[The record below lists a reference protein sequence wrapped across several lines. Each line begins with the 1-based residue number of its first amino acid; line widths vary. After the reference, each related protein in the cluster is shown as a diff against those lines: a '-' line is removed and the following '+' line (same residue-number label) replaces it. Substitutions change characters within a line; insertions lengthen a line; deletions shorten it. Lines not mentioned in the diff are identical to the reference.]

1 MTGAPDRTFGE
12 GALKV
17 FRRPDGVTHVLVDRP
32 PVNAMNEAAY
42 VGLGECF
49 EELSF
54 DPATRAVVLSAS
66 GDRAFVAGTDV
77 RDFANQHQDDPAWA
91 GRHARKAHSAFH
103 AIFRCS
109 KPVIA
114 AVRSAT
120 LGSGIGIL
128 ASCDAVLAAPGAT
141 FGLPEINVGVLGGA
155 NFLMRLVSPQQA
167 RIMQY
172 TGRRLSAVEMAPYG
186 AVQVVEE
193 PEKAAFE
200 LAAEIAG
207 KNPTAI
213 ELAKEGFNHLELGGL
228 SLFEGYTYEQ
238 TLTERLSSTREAN
251 EASSAF
257 LGRGSS

>member
-1 MTGAPDRTFGE
+1 MTEADLTFGT

-17 FRRPDGVTHVLVDRP
+17 FRRDDGVTRVLIDRP
-32 PVNAMNEAAY
+32 PVNAMDEAAY
-42 VGLGECF
+42 LGLRDCF
-49 EELSF
+49 EELAF
-54 DPATRAVVLSAS
+54 DGPTRAIVLCAA

-77 RDFANQHQDDPAWA
+77 RDFGNQHQDDPGWA

-103 AIFRCS
+103 AIFRCT

-114 AVRSAT
+114 AVRAAT
-120 LGSGIGIL
+120 LGSGIGIV
-128 ASCDAVLAAPGAT
+128 ASCDAVLASPGAT

-172 TGRRLSAVEMAPYG
+172 TGRRLTAVEMAPYG
-186 AVQVVEE
+186 AVQVVDE
-193 PEKAAFE
+193 PENAALT
-200 LAAEIAG
+200 LAGEIAA
-207 KNPTAI
+207 KSPIAI
-213 ELAKEGFNHLELGGL
+213 KLAKEGFNHLELGRL

-238 TLTERLSSTREAN
+238 SLTERLSTTKEAN

-257 LGRGSS
+257 LANRSS

>member
-1 MTGAPDRTFGE
+1 MSELTFGD
-12 GALKV
+12 GALTV
-17 FRRPDGVTHVLVDRP
+17 ARRDDGVTHVLIDRP

-49 EELSF
+49 EHLSF
-54 DPATRAVVLSAS
+54 DAGTRAVVLSAA
-66 GDRAFVAGTDV
+66 GERAFVAGTDV

-91 GRHARKAHSAFH
+91 GRHARTAHGAFH

-114 AVRSAT
+114 AVRAAT
-120 LGSGIGIL
+120 LGSGIGIV
-128 ASCDAVLAAPGAT
+128 ASCDAILAAPGAT

-155 NFLMRLVSPQQA
+155 NFLMRLVGPQQA

-172 TGRRLSAVEMAPYG
+172 TGRRLTAVEMARYG
-186 AVQVVEE
+186 AVQVAED
-193 PEKAAFE
+193 PEQAAFE
-200 LAAEIAG
+200 LAVEIAG
-207 KNPTAI
+207 KNPAAI
-213 ELAKEGFNHLELGGL
+213 TLAKEGFNHLELGGL

-238 TLTERLSSTREAN
+238 GLTERLASTKEAN

-257 LGRGSS
+257 LSGRSS

>member
-1 MTGAPDRTFGE
+1 MSDLIFGA

-17 FRRPDGVTHVLVDRP
+17 VRRDDGVTHVLIDRP

-42 VGLGECF
+42 AGLGECF

-54 DPATRAVVLSAS
+54 DADTRAIVLSAS

-91 GRHARKAHSAFH
+91 GRHARTAHGAFH

-114 AVRSAT
+114 AVRAAT
-120 LGSGIGIL
+120 LGSGIGIV
-128 ASCDAVLAAPGAT
+128 ASCDAILAAPGAT

-155 NFLMRLVSPQQA
+155 KFLMRLVSPQQA

-172 TGRRLSAVEMAPYG
+172 TGRRLTAVEMAPYG
-186 AVQVVEE
+186 AVQVVDE
-193 PEKAAFE
+193 PEKAALE

-213 ELAKEGFNHLELGGL
+213 KLAKEGFNHLELGGL
-228 SLFEGYTYEQ
+228 SLFEGYAYEQ
-238 TLTERLSSTREAN
+238 TLTERLSATKEAN

-257 LGRGSS
+257 LSGPNS